1 MEGPSSRASTGS
13 VGWVLSCC
21 QLFVL
26 LHRRYYAE
34 PVVNGIP
41 YSVKGYR
48 GSARLY
54 SVQVFIACYYVT
66 LPFNVIWFQVAEAGE
81 GYLNIMANGGV
92 GDVDIYVRFDEYPT
106 WVS

>member
-54 SVQVFIACYYVT
+54 SVQVFIACYVT
-66 LPFNVIWFQVAEAGE
+66 WISMSFGSRWLKQGKAI
-81 GYLNIMANGGV
+81 
-92 GDVDIYVRFDEYPT
+92 
-106 WVS
+106 